1 MLPNITQHNGCSC
14 KLGIFQTYY
23 ETQYPETSASV
34 ISLIGSLQAA
44 MIEGTGMMVGVL
56 MEKFGLKR
64 LMICGAILQLGALL
78 ATSFCTAIWQLY
90 LTQGLAFGIGAGT
103 LYIAAVSVPGQWFH
117 RRKATAY
124 GALYTSSGLGGVIW
138 PIAIAN
144 LLPKVGYGWT
154 LRIIMFVSLVQI
166 VFGLFFVKERD
177 ISKRQETSSAPHEVI
192 IDQTEIID
200 MSPRI
205 TNNTISS
212 RQQTT
217 MQVYQDKKLWYIAT
231 GYFILAVGMLSPM
244 YFVGTFAK
252 TIGMSDHLAF
262 YLLAMLNAASIPGR
276 TLTGVLADR
285 YGRLN
290 ILILSIL
297 GAAIVQL
304 VMWTTITTNAEL
316 ILFVI
321 FYGFVFGGLIS
332 LMPAVSAQVLG
343 QNQLATKFGVVS
355 ALGGFGSL
363 MGAPVSAI
371 WIGKTRESY
380 YGTILFSGGF
390 VFVSAIWY
398 TALRLHL
405 DRRIWVRV

>member
-1 MLPNITQHNGCSC
+1 
-14 KLGIFQTYY
+14 
-23 ETQYPETSASV
+23 
-34 ISLIGSLQAA
+34 
-44 MIEGTGMMVGVL
+44 MMVGVL

-64 LMICGAILQLGALL
+64 MMICGAVLQIGALL

-90 LTQGLAFGIGAGT
+90 LAQGLAFGMGAGT

-124 GALYTSSGLGGVIW
+124 GALYTSSGLGGVVW
-138 PIAIAN
+138 PITIAN
-144 LLPKVGYGWT
+144 LLPKVGFGWT
-154 LRIIMFVSLVQI
+154 VRIILGISLVQI

-177 ISKRQETSSAPHEVI
+177 INKQDDAVPPPLMTEEANQIEMK
-192 IDQTEIID
+192 QTAVDTQAAIPKEKL
-200 MSPRI
+200 
-205 TNNTISS
+205 
-212 RQQTT
+212 TT
-217 MQVYQDKKLWYIAT
+217 LQVYHDSKLWYIAT
-231 GYFILAVGMLSPM
+231 GYFILSVGMLSPM
-244 YFVGTFAK
+244 YFVGSFAK

-285 YGRLN
+285 WGRLN

-316 ILFVI
+316 ILFVLL
-321 FYGFVFGGLIS
+321 YGFVFGGLIS

-343 QNQLATKFGVVS
+343 QAQLATKFGVVS

-390 VFVSAIWY
+390 VLLSAIWY
-398 TALRLHL
+398 SALRLHL
-405 DRRIWVRV
+405 DRRVWVRV